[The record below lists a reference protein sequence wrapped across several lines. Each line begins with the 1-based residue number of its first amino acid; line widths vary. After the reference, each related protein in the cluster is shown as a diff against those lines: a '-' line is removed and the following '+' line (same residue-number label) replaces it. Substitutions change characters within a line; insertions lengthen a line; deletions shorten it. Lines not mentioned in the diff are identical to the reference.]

1 MGPPRDEQLALR
13 KSKLRKHMR
22 EVRAAIDTG
31 RRRELA
37 RIVEDSVAAVD
48 AVRRA
53 RTVLIFYSFGSEI
66 PTRGLIARLSREGK
80 RILLPYLDE
89 ERRME
94 AAVVE
99 PGEVPVPAGYGP
111 KEPARRVPV
120 DPAEVDVV
128 IAPGLAFDRL
138 GYRLGYGGGHY
149 DRYLRRLGP
158 EAVRIGIGFS
168 VQLVDEVPAGPGDQL
183 LDLVVTDQ
191 GIVERS
197 RQEG

>member
-1 MGPPRDEQLALR
+1 
-13 KSKLRKHMR
+13 MR